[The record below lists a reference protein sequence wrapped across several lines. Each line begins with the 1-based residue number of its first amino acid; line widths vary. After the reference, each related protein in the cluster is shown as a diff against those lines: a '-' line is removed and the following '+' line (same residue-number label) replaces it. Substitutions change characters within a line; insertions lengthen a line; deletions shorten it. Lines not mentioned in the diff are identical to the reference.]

1 VEYDGSYPPPASAAP
16 FTARDIARLDEERR
30 QESAKLDLADLGD
43 YVEARSLREEI
54 AALRQERDR
63 LRREIGVLERQKAD
77 WQLDNPHRPYH
88 VDPGGYGVTHP
99 EVASG
104 RDLQGWPSC
113 DPGEV
118 PVYPLLWP
126 EVQEGLARWRLW
138 ARDHPDRAA
147 KSLAAMDPQE
157 LRAAREALRQSL
169 AEMNAAWK
177 DDKKSGPR

>member
-1 VEYDGSYPPPASAAP
+1 
-16 FTARDIARLDEERR
+16 
-30 QESAKLDLADLGD
+30 
-43 YVEARSLREEI
+43 LREEI

-77 WQLDNPHRPYH
+77 WQLDNPHRPYP

-118 PVYPLLWP
+118 PVHPVLWP
-126 EVQEGLARWRLW
+126 DVQEGLARWRLW
-138 ARDHPDRAA
+138 ARDHPDRAQA
-147 KSLAAMDPQE
+147 SLTAADPEE
-157 LRAAREALRQSL
+157 LQQAREALQDALR
-169 AEMNAAWK
+169 ER
-177 DDKKSGPR
+177 DDARKGDRKAGR